1 MGISMKFKN
10 ITAIK
15 NEIVKLIDEN
25 QDIRRY
31 MTYLTDSPLSKKAK
45 LNNGK
50 LVDQPDITE
59 SLIEKTIIPY
69 MYFEE
74 VVEKAIPI
82 MFVYMSKGDMSNSTV
97 GDNYLVIEILVPT
110 KANILQGLGEE
121 RCANIAD
128 TITDILDDKKLSK
141 GLTSIEFVSW
151 EQYRVSKD
159 AEYVGLALAG
169 KIKTSNMRRR

>member
-1 MGISMKFKN
+1 
-10 ITAIK
+10 
-15 NEIVKLIDEN
+15 
-25 QDIRRY
+25 
-31 MTYLTDSPLSKKAK
+31 
-45 LNNGK
+45 
-50 LVDQPDITE
+50 
-59 SLIEKTIIPY
+59 
-69 MYFEE
+69 MYYEE